1 MITVLSSIYFIYGF
15 ILFYTYSKGYSLL
28 RYLLKRKNINAVLTI
43 ELVFIILLIYVIIS
57 VKDNGSGINKEI
69 KDKILEPYYTTKVN
83 GTGLGLAISKKI
95 IEDHNGTIHL
105 NSEVDEGTCV
115 KIKFPLSK

>member
-1 MITVLSSIYFIYGF
+1 MIQLKFLDLTNENSSTNEKILAYLNCHERDWVPDQELIFNHNLKFDWKQIY
-15 ILFYTYSKGYSLL
+15 
-28 RYLLKRKNINAVLTI
+28 
-43 ELVFIILLIYVIIS
+43 
-57 VKDNGSGINKEI
+57 
-69 KDKILEPYYTTKVN
+69 KILEPYYTTKVN